1 MTGSWAVLRLV
12 AATSLLTISAV
23 RATDNEKPKP
33 TTHVTTH
40 VSSRYVTRQRRRET
54 GQQNAALT
62 VEVNSARHLPPSF
75 VTQQQQSATSTAMT
89 VAEHSAC
96 HLPATFVTGTASEC
110 QPSIRRRISADHFV
124 HVRRNDAMYDWQS
137 LAGGLDIT
145 GIIDESFATLDD
157 DTAALCR
164 AGRFGAAGETT
175 FVLENSTVLQFP
187 ATDPCLKALF
197 AASERMAAQ
206 IVEMVHG
213 SVEI

>member
-1 MTGSWAVLRLV
+1 MRVILACAIVALLPAAPAVL
-12 AATSLLTISAV
+12 AAKDGPDDA
-23 RATDNEKPKP
+23 
-33 TTHVTTH
+33 
-40 VSSRYVTRQRRRET
+40 
-54 GQQNAALT
+54 
-62 VEVNSARHLPPSF
+62 
-75 VTQQQQSATSTAMT
+75 
-89 VAEHSAC
+89 VAEPQGGFLQRFGESLGDYNRANAPGLYDAQSRALSAMGIGGSVAVQMDGTEER
-96 HLPATFVTGTASEC
+96 PAKRFCVGTEGADGGEC
-110 QPSIRRRISADHFV
+110 QLLSAEIY
-124 HVRRNDAMYDWQS
+124 NWNS
-137 LAGGLDIT
+137 LAHEIDIT
-145 GIIDESFATLDD
+145 GIVDESFATLDD